1 MKKYFMIII
10 YIFLSLIGIT
20 SSYLATRNNKDLA
33 NHGVVDE
40 NSLSDEI
47 VTTYD
52 GEWELYYNK
61 LIVTDNIDVSS
72 TKYDALIKL
81 PNSWNNLK
89 TVDGIILPISG
100 YATYRLVVN
109 NLHEGDIIK
118 IDKKPVNAS
127 INVYINKHLI
137 AKVGDVKKESFNANT
152 YYSNLDEY
160 KVLYNEQIE
169 ILIEVGYNTFGG
181 IIKAPSFTTTNFKDP
196 VREIEKYA
204 SFILL
209 FFFFGLFLVELVS
222 YFNIYDSTMYT
233 VNSVTC
239 IFLLFL
245 FSPTINYVG
254 SKYFFILPFVN
265 SIFNFIFYSLFLFI
279 IYQFI
284 EFTYNKKISL
294 KEKIIYSIIVCLS
307 IILYIILQHWG
318 LHYISFIIITI
329 LFIILMIKA
338 TYISNHTNSLDATFY
353 FTMMIYFSII
363 GLEITIISSS
373 INSSK
378 IISNLSTI
386 LYLFFIYL
394 FYLSIYILFIIRTYK
409 EASKSLEYELQNQK
423 LKSLIL
429 KEQIK
434 PHFIFNSLNIIK
446 NLYHSDLNK
455 GDYALS
461 LLSKHLRF
469 NVNTVKT
476 NLISFDKEIDNIYN
490 FVELENLKVDNK
502 FEVIFNI
509 DYQDFDIPILSLQP
523 FVENSIKYSK
533 VNYKEE
539 GKIEISAY
547 KDNSNI
553 IVEIND
559 NGIGFDPNDIKDESF
574 GIRNA
579 KERLSLLLNANVEI
593 NSQINFGTNIK
604 ITIPGGQNENNN
616 SR

>member
-47 VTTYD
+47 VTTYY

-100 YATYRLVVN
+100 YATYRLIVN

-118 IDKKPVNAS
+118 FDKKPVNAS

-137 AKVGDVKKESFNANT
+137 AKVGDVKKESFTANT

-245 FSPTINYVG
+245 FSPTINYIC

-279 IYQFI
+279 IY
-284 EFTYNKKISL
+284 
-294 KEKIIYSIIVCLS
+294 
-307 IILYIILQHWG
+307 
-318 LHYISFIIITI
+318 
-329 LFIILMIKA
+329 
-338 TYISNHTNSLDATFY
+338 
-353 FTMMIYFSII
+353 
-363 GLEITIISSS
+363 
-373 INSSK
+373 
-378 IISNLSTI
+378 
-386 LYLFFIYL
+386 
-394 FYLSIYILFIIRTYK
+394 
-409 EASKSLEYELQNQK
+409 
-423 LKSLIL
+423 
-429 KEQIK
+429 
-434 PHFIFNSLNIIK
+434 
-446 NLYHSDLNK
+446 
-455 GDYALS
+455 
-461 LLSKHLRF
+461 
-469 NVNTVKT
+469 
-476 NLISFDKEIDNIYN
+476 
-490 FVELENLKVDNK
+490 
-502 FEVIFNI
+502 
-509 DYQDFDIPILSLQP
+509 
-523 FVENSIKYSK
+523 
-533 VNYKEE
+533 
-539 GKIEISAY
+539 
-547 KDNSNI
+547 
-553 IVEIND
+553 
-559 NGIGFDPNDIKDESF
+559 
-574 GIRNA
+574 
-579 KERLSLLLNANVEI
+579 
-593 NSQINFGTNIK
+593 
-604 ITIPGGQNENNN
+604 
-616 SR
+616 

>member
-47 VTTYD
+47 VTTYY

-137 AKVGDVKKESFNANT
+137 AKVGDVKKESFTANT

-181 IIKAPSFTTTNFKDP
+181 IIKAPSFTTTNFKDS
-196 VREIEKYA
+196 VKEIEKYA

-294 KEKIIYSIIVCLS
+294 KEKIIYSIIVGLS
-307 IILYIILQHWG
+307 VILYITLQHWG

-353 FTMMIYFSII
+353 FTMMMYFSII

-373 INSSK
+373 INSS
-378 IISNLSTI
+378 
-386 LYLFFIYL
+386 
-394 FYLSIYILFIIRTYK
+394 
-409 EASKSLEYELQNQK
+409 
-423 LKSLIL
+423 
-429 KEQIK
+429 
-434 PHFIFNSLNIIK
+434 
-446 NLYHSDLNK
+446 
-455 GDYALS
+455 
-461 LLSKHLRF
+461 
-469 NVNTVKT
+469 
-476 NLISFDKEIDNIYN
+476 
-490 FVELENLKVDNK
+490 
-502 FEVIFNI
+502 
-509 DYQDFDIPILSLQP
+509 
-523 FVENSIKYSK
+523 
-533 VNYKEE
+533 
-539 GKIEISAY
+539 
-547 KDNSNI
+547 
-553 IVEIND
+553 
-559 NGIGFDPNDIKDESF
+559 
-574 GIRNA
+574 
-579 KERLSLLLNANVEI
+579 
-593 NSQINFGTNIK
+593 
-604 ITIPGGQNENNN
+604 
-616 SR
+616 